1 VSHPYIEVTDKTFE
15 EQILK
20 ADKPAVVDCWATWC
34 GPCRMMAPAFE
45 ALAAEYQ
52 GKVIFAKLD
61 TDENEMV
68 TMRYGIRSIPTL
80 LFFRDGR
87 EVDRLIG
94 ARPRED
100 IKGHV
105 ESLTATHA

>member
-1 VSHPYIEVTDKTFE
+1 MSHPYIEVTDNTFE

-61 TDENEMV
+61 TDENENV

-94 ARPRED
+94 ARPRAD
-100 IKGHV
+100 IKAHV
-105 ESLTATHA
+105 ESLTATPA